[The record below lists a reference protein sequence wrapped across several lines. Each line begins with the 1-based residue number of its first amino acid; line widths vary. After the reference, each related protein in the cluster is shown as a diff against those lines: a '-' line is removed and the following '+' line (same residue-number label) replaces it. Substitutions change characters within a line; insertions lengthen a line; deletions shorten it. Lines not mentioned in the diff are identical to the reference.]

1 MVVPAV
7 WHDQTTVSTKAEMLA
22 TLTAGLADQRA
33 HELRLRVAHEIPQ
46 RLSENALR
54 LSVHYLLESDAA
66 GTGFATITEMA
77 AELGGGAAQLF
88 AIERWYAGAAL
99 VRQLI
104 ECNYLLTL
112 MAEDRAEA
120 DGWMRSSHADIVARF
135 MPRHMRQRSVR
146 NFRQSEYEVHCDR
159 GGHPNPA
166 GRHLLRHWSISE
178 PQLHRNGHWL
188 DLAQHLADI
197 WGSFVDGL
205 RLYDPRMD
213 AASPLYSPHRSPDG
227 AAAVADLL
235 KEWLAVDPVAD
246 RLSEPGS

>member
-1 MVVPAV
+1 V
-7 WHDQTTVSTKAEMLA
+7 WHDETTVSTKAEMLA
-22 TLTAGLADQRA
+22 TLTVGLVDQRA

-54 LSVHYLLESDAA
+54 LSIHYLLESNAAA
-66 GTGFATITEMA
+66 GTGFATTTEMA
-77 AELGGGAAQLF
+77 AELGVGAAQLF
-88 AIERWYAGAAL
+88 TAERWYAGAAL

-120 DGWMRSSHADIVARF
+120 AGWMTSSHADIVAKF

-166 GRHLLRHWSISE
+166 GRHLLQHWSISE

-188 DLAQHLADI
+188 DLAEHLADI
-197 WGSFVDGL
+197 WRSFVDGL
-205 RLYDPRMD
+205 PLYDPRMD
-213 AASPLYSPHRSPDG
+213 PESPLYRPQRLPDG
-227 AAAVADLL
+227 GIAIADLL
-235 KEWLAVDPVAD
+235 AAWQSADPVAR
-246 RLSEPGS
+246 RLGELSSY